1 MVSLRLLVV
10 LSGVMFF
17 AVLFGAVAIQAQRI
31 EGQRQIDQLDRDI
44 GEQRDRYRSLRA
56 QVAENE
62 SPERI
67 MAEARELDMV
77 EPGPVAPLIAGVAI
91 TPTTE
96 VPVADTAESAE
107 SAESADTAESGPD
120 PDAQISA
127 RTPTSSSPDA
137 GGGSGR

>member
-96 VPVADTAESAE
+96 VPVAGTAESAD
-107 SAESADTAESGPD
+107 SADSGPD

-127 RTPTSSSPDA
+127 GTPTSSSPDA
-137 GGGSGR
+137 GGGSDR

>member
-96 VPVADTAESAE
+96 VPVAD
-107 SAESADTAESGPD
+107 SADSADSGPD

-127 RTPTSSSPDA
+127 STPTSSSPDA